1 MERDLGLWIWAI
13 INNKLTLKEEA
24 SILLQN
30 IKFAP
35 WFGGKS
41 SDPVSFSPLQWQIWP
56 ILKTPIF
63 IYCVCIFSCSFV
75 SDLCDPMGSSPPG
88 SSVHGFCKQEY
99 WSGLP
104 FPTPGD
110 LPDPGIEPTS
120 PASSALAGGFFTT
133 VPAGKPIFKTVNTK
147 IKLWSDFPNNNN
159 ITWSTN
165 RGVILITMDC
175 TQMWVYS
182 KIFFAHL
189 PWKWTLGSYVTS
201 P

>member
-41 SDPVSFSPLQWQIWP
+41 LDPVSFSPLQWQIWP

-75 SDLCDPMGSSPPG
+75 SDFCDPMGSSPPG

-104 FPTPGD
+104 FPTLGNLPLPG
-110 LPDPGIEPTS
+110 LN
-120 PASSALAGGFFTT
+120 L
-133 VPAGKPIFKTVNTK
+133 
-147 IKLWSDFPNNNN
+147 
-159 ITWSTN
+159 
-165 RGVILITMDC
+165 
-175 TQMWVYS
+175 
-182 KIFFAHL
+182 HL
-189 PWKWTLGSYVTS
+189 LCLLHWQADSLTLCRLGSPIYYGWQSLLHHTNKWLTKLMLK
-201 P
+201 

>member
-1 MERDLGLWIWAI
+1 MMLCHQVVMNRKWVTGNHCPFCSQQSCVQLH
-13 INNKLTLKEEA
+13 LTLCNP
-24 SILLQN
+24 L
-30 IKFAP
+30 
-35 WFGGKS
+35 
-41 SDPVSFSPLQWQIWP
+41 DCSP
-56 ILKTPIF
+56 
-63 IYCVCIFSCSFV
+63 S
-75 SDLCDPMGSSPPG
+75 G
-88 SSVHGFCKQEY
+88 SSVHGIFKQEY

-147 IKLWSDFPNNNN
+147 IKLWSDFLNNNN

>member
-63 IYCVCIFSCSFV
+63 IYCVCIFSRSFV

-110 LPDPGIEPTS
+110 LPDPELNPYFWCLLHWQADSLPLVLPGNPRGTIS
-120 PASSALAGGFFTT
+120 QHNKGH
-133 VPAGKPIFKTVNTK
+133 
-147 IKLWSDFPNNNN
+147 
-159 ITWSTN
+159 TWKAHTGN
-165 RGVILITMDC
+165 VILNSEKLKD
-175 TQMWVYS
+175 
-182 KIFFAHL
+182 FHL
-189 PWKWTLGSYVTS
+189 RSGTRQGCPVSSLLFNIVMEVVAINKEKQ
-201 P
+201 